1 MAFGMKELLK
11 LSRVPPGKKIN
22 LIKDYDPGFKAPGWS
37 KEQATQKLA
46 EGIQMLAEQ
55 QDKLYAQ
62 NTYGLLIVLQALDA
76 AGKDGTIKHVMSG
89 VNPQGVTVT
98 SFKAPSEEDL
108 DHDYLWRN
116 FIVLPKRGD
125 IGIFNRS
132 YYEEVLVVRVH
143 KELLDRQ
150 HLPSTMDRKTI
161 WKQRFEEI
169 NNFEKYLVRNGIIV
183 LKFFLYVSKDE
194 QKKRF
199 LERVDL
205 SEKNWKFSASDIRE
219 RKHWD
224 EYIDAYEDLFN
235 HTSTEWAPWYIIPA
249 DTKWLS
255 RLAVAG
261 ITVHTLSELNLAYPI
276 VSDEAKQEL
285 LMAKKELD
293 DEGSGREPEK
303 DKRKMNRKNG
313 KKS

>member
-1 MAFGMKELLK
+1 
-11 LSRVPPGKKIN
+11 
-22 LIKDYDPGFKAPGWS
+22 
-37 KEQATQKLA
+37 
-46 EGIQMLAEQ
+46 
-55 QDKLYAQ
+55 
-62 NTYGLLIVLQALDA
+62 
-76 AGKDGTIKHVMSG
+76 MSG

-150 HLPSTMDRKTI
+150 HLPSTIDRKTI

>member
-1 MAFGMKELLK
+1 MAFGIKDLLK

-22 LIKDYDPGFKAPGWS
+22 LRKDYDPGFTAPGWS
-37 KEQATQKLA
+37 KETATQKLA
-46 EGIQMLAEQ
+46 EGIEILAEQ
-55 QDKLYAQ
+55 QNKLYAQ
-62 NTYGLLIVLQALDA
+62 NTFGLLIILQALDA
-76 AGKDGTIKHVMSG
+76 AGKDGTIRHVMSG
-89 VNPQGVTVT
+89 VNPQGVQVT
-98 SFKAPSEEDL
+98 SFKAPSEDDL

-116 FIVLPKRGD
+116 FTVLPRRGE

-150 HLPSTMDRKTI
+150 HLPSTIDRKKI
-161 WKQRFEEI
+161 WNQRFEEI

-199 LERVDL
+199 LERVEL
-205 SEKNWKFSASDIRE
+205 SDKNWKFSASDIRE
-219 RKHWD
+219 RRYWD
-224 EYIDAYEDLFN
+224 EYIDAYQDLFN

-249 DTKWLS
+249 DTKWVT

-261 ITVHTLSELNLAYPI
+261 IIHETLSDLKLAYPV
-276 VSDEAKQEL
+276 VSDAAKEEL
-285 LMAKKELD
+285 LVAKKELE
-293 DEGSGREPEK
+293 DEGNGGGSVK
-303 DKRKMNRKNG
+303 NKKKKNRKKG